1 MDNEREIKSLKAQR
15 DILFKLVDDINSEQH
30 MGSGFYYYVN
40 KFLNPYDLDYDEE
53 ERCWIV
59 EGDEGKQYEYFEEAL
74 KRCLELNAREYI
86 K

>member
-1 MDNEREIKSLKAQR
+1 MTEKEKLLEKKIDCLMDI
-15 DILFKLVDDINSEQH
+15 VVDINSEQH

-40 KFLNPYDLDYDEE
+40 KFLTPYDLDYDEE

-59 EGDEGKQYEYFEEAL
+59 EGDEGKQYEYFDEAL